1 MTKSRLVFLIASGLV
16 VVPLLSS
23 GLSRAWADDS
33 PGSESRFKFLS
44 VFTEVLGLVRQA
56 YVEEPDLRALMAGA
70 LSGATDALDPFSS
83 YVPPEQVRS
92 YLASRGMSR
101 KRSGM
106 VILKDRGVAWIV
118 AIDEGG
124 PADRAGLRRGDI
136 VSELGDLSTRSMPSW
151 RLHQILSQAEG
162 TAVKVSVVRS
172 SDDVD
177 FELTLDEQRPAST
190 LGLEDRDG
198 YAYIRLADF
207 DATSVDAVR
216 GLLPQVGERT
226 LILDVRGSA
235 GGDEEAAYG
244 VASLFAAGKLGDL
257 KARDEVLRSFSND
270 VTASHEGSVVLL
282 QDRGT
287 QGAAEVL
294 AAVLAPR
301 EQVKVL
307 GERSFGHA
315 GQLGQERLS
324 GGGLLEFTVAFYT
337 GPDGE
342 PITEGRVPDHV
353 VRRRFVGDDGDAD
366 ALYLEEALRVLRE
379 VETAEQEEPAAE
391 DVA

>member
-1 MTKSRLVFLIASGLV
+1 MTKSRLIFLFASGLV
-16 VVPLLSS
+16 VIPLLTS

-56 YVEEPDLRALMAGA
+56 YVEEPDIRALMAGA

-83 YVPPEQVRS
+83 YVPPEQVKSFLVNRD
-92 YLASRGMSR
+92 LSR

-118 AIDEGG
+118 AVDKGG

-136 VSELGDLSTRSMPSW
+136 VSELADLSTRSMPSW
-151 RLHQILSQAEG
+151 RVHQILGQPED

-177 FELTLDEQRPAST
+177 FELKLDEERPASSFAI
-190 LGLEDRDG
+190 EDREG
-198 YAYIRLADF
+198 YAYLRLTTF
-207 DATSVDAVR
+207 DDGTVDGLR
-216 GLLPQVGERT
+216 GLLPEIGERT
-226 LILDVRGSA
+226 LMLDVRGSA
-235 GGDEEAAYG
+235 GGDEEAAYD
-244 VASLFAAGKLGDL
+244 VAALFTTGKLGEL
-257 KARDEVLRSFSND
+257 RAREEVLRTFSND
-270 VTASHEGSVVLL
+270 VATSHDGPLVLL

-294 AAVLAPR
+294 VAVLSADER
-301 EQVKVL
+301 VKVL

-315 GQLGQERLS
+315 GQVGQERLS

-353 VRRRFVGDDGDAD
+353 VRRRFVGEEGDAD
-366 ALYLEEALRVLRE
+366 ALYLEETFRVLR
-379 VETAEQEEPAAE
+379 AIEEEAQGASAAE

>member
-1 MTKSRLVFLIASGLV
+1 MTKSRLLFLIASGLV
-16 VVPLLSS
+16 VVPLLTS

-33 PGSESRFKFLS
+33 PNSESRFKFLS

-70 LSGATDALDPFSS
+70 LGGATDALDPFSS
-83 YVPPEQVRS
+83 YVPPEQVKTFLINRERS
-92 YLASRGMSR
+92 RQ
-101 KRSGM
+101 RSGM

-118 AIDEGG
+118 AVDEGG
-124 PADRAGLRRGDI
+124 PADQAGLRRGDI
-136 VSELGDLSTRSMPSW
+136 VSELADLSTRSMPTW
-151 RLHQILSQAEG
+151 RVHQILGQALG
-162 TAVKVSVVRS
+162 TKVKVSVVRS

-177 FELTLDEQRPAST
+177 FELVLDEERPATSLTLDE
-190 LGLEDRDG
+190 RDG
-198 YAYIRLADF
+198 YAYLRLTGIA
-207 DATSVDAVR
+207 AGTVNAVR
-216 GLLPQVGERT
+216 GLLPEVGGRS
-226 LILDVRGSA
+226 LVLDLRGCA
-235 GGDEEAAYG
+235 GGDGEAAYG
-244 VASLFAAGKLGDL
+244 LAGLFATGKLGEL
-257 KARDEVLRSFSND
+257 KARDEVLRTFSND
-270 VTASHEGSVVLL
+270 VATSHEGPLVLL

-294 AAVLAPR
+294 VAALSGR

-324 GGGLLEFTVAFYT
+324 GGGLLEFTVAFFT

-353 VRRRFVGDDGDAD
+353 VRRRFIGEDGDAD
-366 ALYLEEALRVLRE
+366 ALYLDEAFRVLGEVEEEEA
-379 VETAEQEEPAAE
+379 AAE

>member
-1 MTKSRLVFLIASGLV
+1 MTKSRLIFLIASGLV

-23 GLSRAWADDS
+23 GLSRAWADDG

-83 YVPPEQVRS
+83 YVPPEQVKS
-92 YLASRGMSR
+92 FLANRDLSR

-106 VILKDRGVAWIV
+106 VLLKDRGVAWIV
-118 AIDEGG
+118 AVDKGG
-124 PADRAGLRRGDI
+124 PAERAGLRRGDI
-136 VSELGDLSTRSMPSW
+136 VSELADLSTRSMPSW
-151 RLHQILSQAEG
+151 RVHQILSQAEG
-162 TAVKVSVVRS
+162 TPVEISVVRS

-177 FELTLDEQRPAST
+177 FELTLDEERPESSLAI
-190 LGLEDRDG
+190 EDRDG
-198 YAYIRLADF
+198 YAYLRLGAF
-207 DATSVDAVR
+207 DGGTLDALR

-226 LILDVRGSA
+226 LLLDLRGSS
-235 GGDEEAAYG
+235 GGDEEVAYG
-244 VASLFAAGKLGDL
+244 VAGLFASGKLGDL
-257 KARDEVLRSFSND
+257 KARDEVLRTFTND
-270 VTASHEGSVVLL
+270 VATSHDGPVVLL

-287 QGAAEVL
+287 QGAAEVV
-294 AAVLAPR
+294 AAVLSSR
-301 EQVKVL
+301 DQVKVL

-353 VRRRFVGDDGDAD
+353 VRRRFVGEDGDAD

-379 VETAEQEEPAAE
+379 VEEQEREEAAAE
-391 DVA
+391 EVA

>member
-1 MTKSRLVFLIASGLV
+1 MTKSRLIFLIASGLV

-33 PGSESRFKFLS
+33 PGSESRFKYLS

-83 YVPPEQVRS
+83 YVPPDQVKAFLVNRE
-92 YLASRGMSR
+92 LSR

-106 VILKDRGVAWIV
+106 VLLKDRGVAWIV
-118 AIDEGG
+118 AVDRGG
-124 PADRAGLRRGDI
+124 PAETAGLRRGDI
-136 VSELGDLSTRSMPSW
+136 VSELADLSTRSMPSW
-151 RLHQILSQAEG
+151 RVHQILSQPEE
-162 TAVKVSVVRS
+162 TLVKVSVVRS

-177 FELTLDEQRPAST
+177 FELKLDEARPASP
-190 LGLEDRDG
+190 LALEDRDG
-198 YAYIRLADF
+198 YAYLRLSAF
-207 DATSVDAVR
+207 DGTTVEALRSR
-216 GLLPQVGERT
+216 LPEVGERT
-226 LILDVRGSA
+226 LVLDVRGSA
-235 GGDEEAAYG
+235 GGDEKVAYG
-244 VASLFAAGKLGDL
+244 VAGLFSSGKLGEL
-257 KARDEVLRSFSND
+257 KARDEVLQTFSNE
-270 VTASHEGSVVLL
+270 VSTSHDGAVVLL
-282 QDRGT
+282 QDRGS

-294 AAVLAPR
+294 VAVLSSR
-301 EQVKVL
+301 ERVTVL

-324 GGGLLEFTVAFYT
+324 GGGLLEFTAAFYT

-353 VRRRFVGDDGDAD
+353 VRRRFVGEEGDAD

-379 VETAEQEEPAAE
+379 VEAAEKDEPASE